1 MSGNEDKGR
10 LLNRAVQEGNL
21 ELVNQLISQGAD
33 VNWKNPRMLNQTP
46 LHMAGFSTNV
56 RMNDPTLVFEN
67 ENEDNDFIVK
77 CEIAD
82 ILIKRGADVNA
93 RDNTG
98 RTPLHFACQSGN
110 INLVNMLIENGALVN
125 ERDNRGR
132 TPLHFAA
139 LSSDCKL
146 IATLLLKGADD
157 TIPDNDSKLPR
168 DMTYPRTHR
177 RDLLPSNVLLDN
189 YGKMK
194 MSFLSCGSLKC
205 PVFTK
210 AQADI
215 LKTAIRSSPEL
226 RMVYEKLRSNVLI
239 TSSLSIMRS
248 NKFNFLHD
256 EMSRDMLDMFD
267 SESFGENMELFEEE
281 KNSKFNYSKDEKEA
295 NRYIQQK
302 LGESSSSSSA
312 SSKSSKSSSGGRR
325 KSRKSRKSYNKK
337 GKSRKSRKS
346 RR

>member
-177 RDLLPSNVLLDN
+177 RDLLPINVLLDN

-312 SSKSSKSSSGGRR
+312 SSVKSSSGGR

-337 GKSRKSRKS
+337 RKSRKT